1 MKAVEVG
8 GDVLDMPTDVFGD
21 ESGGGTI
28 IDSGTTLAYLPDD
41 IYVPFMRRVS
51 NIKTFSIVSKR

>member
-1 MKAVEVG
+1 MG